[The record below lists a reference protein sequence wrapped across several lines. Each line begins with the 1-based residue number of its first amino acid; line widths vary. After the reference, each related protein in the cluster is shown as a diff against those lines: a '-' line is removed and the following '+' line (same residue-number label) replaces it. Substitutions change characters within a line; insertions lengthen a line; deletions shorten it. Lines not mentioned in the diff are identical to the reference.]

1 MTKESKFM
9 TIRVT
14 NALAINFCSL
24 VINSGK
30 FHYIFYIVR
39 RSIDENVQKIYCSFT
54 FYRYVF
60 NSNDTIV
67 AVDRSK

>member
-30 FHYIFYIVR
+30 FHYIFYLALL
-39 RSIDENVQKIYCSFT
+39 SKNEKIA
-54 FYRYVF
+54 
-60 NSNDTIV
+60 NDS
-67 AVDRSK
+67 AK